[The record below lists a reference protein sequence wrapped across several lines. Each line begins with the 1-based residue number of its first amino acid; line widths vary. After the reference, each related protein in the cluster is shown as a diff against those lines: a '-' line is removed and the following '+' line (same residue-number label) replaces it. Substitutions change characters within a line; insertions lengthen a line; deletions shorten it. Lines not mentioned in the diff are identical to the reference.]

1 MSHMVPDNGH
11 FAQYQQQLLQ
21 QQHAN
26 MMMMMNQVSGRNQ
39 GQKPGGG
46 GNGKTPN
53 RRGATSNTTTRRK
66 KIKLP
71 RTCFVIFRSE
81 QNADIKKK
89 HPNLDFGDISKE
101 IARRWK
107 SLSPEDKL
115 IWINKAKTEKEAW
128 EAQHGSV
135 QEYKQQQ
142 QAASNTP
149 LAQERRVQE
158 LQARYSAFAFFKRV
172 FNKKVT

>member
-1 MSHMVPDNGH
+1 MLLCILQYSFMNNLQNHELQQIYDKLY
-11 FAQYQQQLLQ
+11 QYQQQLLQ

-26 MMMMMNQVSGRNQ
+26 MMMMMNQVSGGNQ
-39 GQKPGGG
+39 GQKPDGG

-53 RRGATSNTTTRRK
+53 RPGATTNTTTKRK

-107 SLSPEDKL
+107 SLSPED
-115 IWINKAKTEKEAW
+115 
-128 EAQHGSV
+128 
-135 QEYKQQQ
+135 
-142 QAASNTP
+142 
-149 LAQERRVQE
+149 
-158 LQARYSAFAFFKRV
+158 
-172 FNKKVT
+172 